1 MTESAFIE
9 ALARMLVK
17 RVIAPEPGCADARA
31 EVRKVQGKRAAR
43 AREDENP
50 MHAQYRVLNRA
61 AGMIVA
67 WAAANSPG
75 AEVPPVD
82 AFVLLSARIQTIVT
96 AVSASVLREARQPA
110 TMAWLDRLEQRVV
123 EAALELE
130 VL

>member
-9 ALARMLVK
+9 SLARMLVK

-67 WAAANSPG
+67 RALADRPG
-75 AEVPPVD
+75 AEFKEEVNWLVAKLTEATLRHAHAATGAGSKALPWI
-82 AFVLLSARIQTIVT
+82 ARLQ
-96 AVSASVLREARQPA
+96 
-110 TMAWLDRLEQRVV
+110 DRVV